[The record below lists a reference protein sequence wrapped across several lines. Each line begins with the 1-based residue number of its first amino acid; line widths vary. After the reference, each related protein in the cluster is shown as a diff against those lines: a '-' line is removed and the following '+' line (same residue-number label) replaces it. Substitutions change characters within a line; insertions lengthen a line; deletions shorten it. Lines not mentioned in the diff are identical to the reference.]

1 MKTRASFLAILLVC
15 GCTAAVQAK
24 HVACIGDSI
33 TYGSGIA
40 DRTNDSYPAQL
51 QRILQQYDPAWQ
63 VSNFGV
69 SGATLLRRGDKP
81 YIRESA
87 YANALASKPDIVVIK
102 LGTNDSKPQ
111 NWQYKADFVADYGN
125 LIDAFRALPSKPV
138 VWICKPVPAFAVN
151 FTIRPEVI
159 RDEILPLVEQISL
172 EKNAPVIDLYTA
184 LEDSGSLF
192 PDSIHPNPEG
202 AALMARTIAPFLLGV
217 RFLPD
222 YNSDGVMNFRDFAL
236 MAQFW
241 LQAEPALDIAPPP
254 EGDGIVGYDDL
265 AGLSAY
271 WMTYPGLVAHWKLDE
286 TDGNAVSDS
295 LGHFYATAY
304 GSPQWRT
311 DDGVARGA
319 LELDGID
326 DYIRTDAILNP
337 ADGPFT
343 VFIWVKGGQPGQAIL
358 SQSAQSGP
366 AEVWLGTNAA
376 GAVVTNLADAG
387 RLSAPLISETVVTDG
402 LWHLV
407 RFVWDGSQRSLYVDG
422 LAAAVDTRKL
432 SSLKFSSAGFNI
444 GAGKNLE
451 SGSFWSGLLDD
462 IRLYN
467 RAVKP

>member
-1 MKTRASFLAILLVC
+1 MKTRASFLAILVVC

-24 HVACIGDSI
+24 HIACIGDSI

-51 QRILQQYDPAWQ
+51 QRILRQYDPAWQ

-81 YIRESA
+81 YIKETA
-87 YANALASKPDIVVIK
+87 YASALASKPDIVVIK

-111 NWQYKADFVADYGN
+111 NWQYKADFVADYSN
-125 LIDAFRALPSKPV
+125 MIDAFRALPSKPV
-138 VWICKPVPAFAVN
+138 VWICKPAPAFAVN

-159 RDEILPLVEQISL
+159 RDEILPLVEQISR

-184 LEDSGSLF
+184 LLNSGSLF
-192 PDSIHPNPEG
+192 PDAIHPNAEG

-236 MAQFW
+236 LAQSWF
-241 LQAEPALDIAPPP
+241 QADPVLDIAPPP
-254 EGDGIVGYDDL
+254 EGDGLITYHDL
-265 AGLSAY
+265 AGLSVY
-271 WMTYPGLVAHWKLDE
+271 WMSYPGMLAHWKLDE

-295 LGHFYATAY
+295 VGRFPATTY
-304 GSPQWRT
+304 GSPQWRAGE
-311 DDGVARGA
+311 GVIRGA

-326 DYIRTDAILNP
+326 DYVRTDPILNP
-337 ADGPFT
+337 ADGPFR
-343 VFIWVKGGQPGQAIL
+343 VFVWVKGGLPGQVIL
-358 SQSAQSGP
+358 SQSGQAGQG
-366 AEVWLGTNAA
+366 EMWLGTNAA
-376 GAVVTNLADAG
+376 GALVTNLADVG
-387 RLSAPLISETVVTDG
+387 RLSAPLVSETIVTDG
-402 LWHLV
+402 LWHQI
-407 RFVWDGSQRSLYVDG
+407 RFVWDGSHRAFYVDG
-422 LAAAVDTRKL
+422 VQVAVDTRKL
-432 SSLKFSSAGFNI
+432 GTLKSISGGFNI

-451 SGSFWSGLLDD
+451 AGSFWSGLLDD

-467 RAVKP
+467 RVVKP